1 MASQLSAHHQEQ
13 TASFL
18 RFAAYKRE
26 QHVGEIDAAFEET
39 VDTRLLAEEYSESD
53 VREIL
58 DSLASVLKADL
69 GKELENASHTNVLVL
84 NQLFKQAEGMGLSFS
99 VDTSQLEDH
108 SLISEMKRF
117 EDDAEERRAAEAKMT
132 VRDRPGLATLAKA
145 SDGAGHLDLV
155 RRNNELE
162 DEVRQWKARFESL
175 KQQSLGMAQA
185 HSALGSEREALSSQ
199 FEAMSMEQQ
208 QAMLEM
214 QRQQEELGAAQAGA
228 GAALTLQQQL
238 EGTREDLRTT
248 QEELEMYRAQVNDK
262 VDQSKQYKQLQQLMK
277 TKNAQ
282 LKEARVRLAR
292 YETDDTPLA
301 TDD

>member
-1 MASQLSAHHQEQ
+1 MR
-13 TASFL
+13 L
-18 RFAAYKRE
+18 R
-26 QHVGEIDAAFEET
+26 
-39 VDTRLLAEEYSESD
+39 RLLAEEYSESD

-175 KQQSLGMAQA
+175 VRPPLPSIPRPPG
-185 HSALGSEREALSSQ
+185 
-199 FEAMSMEQQ
+199 
-208 QAMLEM
+208 
-214 QRQQEELGAAQAGA
+214 GAT
-228 GAALTLQQQL
+228 LT
-238 EGTREDLRTT
+238 
-248 QEELEMYRAQVNDK
+248 
-262 VDQSKQYKQLQQLMK
+262 
-277 TKNAQ
+277 
-282 LKEARVRLAR
+282 
-292 YETDDTPLA
+292 
-301 TDD
+301 

>member
-1 MASQLSAHHQEQ
+1 M
-13 TASFL
+13 TTFVMRL
-18 RFAAYKRE
+18 R
-26 QHVGEIDAAFEET
+26 
-39 VDTRLLAEEYSESD
+39 RLLAEEYSESD

-175 KQQSLGMAQA
+175 VRPPPLLPPPSWWCHADVRAGPCAAQKQQSLGMAQA

-228 GAALTLQQQL
+228 GAAVSTPPNPRYSYSSCSCSSLSPRFL
-238 EGTREDLRTT
+238 ELAIPAR
-248 QEELEMYRAQVNDK
+248 
-262 VDQSKQYKQLQQLMK
+262 KQR
-277 TKNAQ
+277 
-282 LKEARVRLAR
+282 RVPIRL
-292 YETDDTPLA
+292 
-301 TDD
+301 

>member
-1 MASQLSAHHQEQ
+1 MRGVAAHHQEQ

-39 VDTRLLAEEYSESD
+39 VDTRCAPAASLSLGAGARLTTFVMRLRRLLAEEYSESD

-175 KQQSLGMAQA
+175 VRPPLPLLLPEVLG
-185 HSALGSEREALSSQ
+185 LLS
-199 FEAMSMEQQ
+199 
-208 QAMLEM
+208 
-214 QRQQEELGAAQAGA
+214 RGRG
-228 GAALTLQQQL
+228 
-238 EGTREDLRTT
+238 
-248 QEELEMYRAQVNDK
+248 
-262 VDQSKQYKQLQQLMK
+262 
-277 TKNAQ
+277 
-282 LKEARVRLAR
+282 RVRRRSSSRSGWRRRTRRWARSARRCRRNSRPCRWSSSRRCWRCSASRRSWARRRPALA
-292 YETDDTPLA
+292 PP
-301 TDD
+301 

>member
-1 MASQLSAHHQEQ
+1 M
-13 TASFL
+13 TTFVMRL
-18 RFAAYKRE
+18 R
-26 QHVGEIDAAFEET
+26 
-39 VDTRLLAEEYSESD
+39 RLLAEEYSESD

-175 KQQSLGMAQA
+175 VRPPLPLLPHPSWWCHADVRA
-185 HSALGSEREALSSQ
+185 GSC
-199 FEAMSMEQQ
+199 
-208 QAMLEM
+208 
-214 QRQQEELGAAQAGA
+214 AA
-228 GAALTLQQQL
+228 
-238 EGTREDLRTT
+238 
-248 QEELEMYRAQVNDK
+248 
-262 VDQSKQYKQLQQLMK
+262 
-277 TKNAQ
+277 
-282 LKEARVRLAR
+282 
-292 YETDDTPLA
+292 
-301 TDD
+301 